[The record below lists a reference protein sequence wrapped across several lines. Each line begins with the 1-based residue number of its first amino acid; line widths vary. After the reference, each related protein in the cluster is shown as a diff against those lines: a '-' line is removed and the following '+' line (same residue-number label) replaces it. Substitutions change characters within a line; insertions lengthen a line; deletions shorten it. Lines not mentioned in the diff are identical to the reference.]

1 MKQVAIYGRV
11 STDKQELENQLH
23 DLRRFTKRNNWKI
36 YKVYTD
42 VVTGKSVNEKS
53 RPGFDELFQDARKKL
68 FDIILFWN
76 LDRFSRAGALF
87 TLLRLNELNKREI
100 EWYSYTEQ
108 YLNTVDEPMK
118 SGIIAMIASLS
129 AVEAIKISQRT
140 KAGMRGKK
148 NVGKRGKDKKKRK
161 LRRGVIIRE
170 NNTY

>member
-23 DLRRFTKRNNWKI
+23 DLRKFAKRSGWKI

-42 VVTGKSVNEKS
+42 IVTGKSVNEKA
-53 RPGFDELFQDARKKL
+53 RPGFDEMFQDARKKQ
-68 FDIILFWN
+68 FNRILFWN

-87 TLLRLNELNKREI
+87 TLLRLNELNKRDV

-129 AVEAIKISQRT
+129 AVEAIKISART
-140 KAGMRGKK
+140 KAGLRGKK
-148 NVGKRGKDKKKRK
+148 NVGKRGKDKKQRK

-170 NNTY
+170 K